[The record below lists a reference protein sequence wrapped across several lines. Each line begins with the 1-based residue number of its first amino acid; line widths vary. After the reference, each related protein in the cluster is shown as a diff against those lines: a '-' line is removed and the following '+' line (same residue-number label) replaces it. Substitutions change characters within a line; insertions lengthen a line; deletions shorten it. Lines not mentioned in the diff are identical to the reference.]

1 MNPLA
6 LRRSAIQPAS
16 LDSLASGEDCAS
28 TSEIDAPPDHPQT
41 SYSTI
46 DVAIDAAT
54 ETCWCH
60 MQPQGRPSFTRDML
74 HDLATMQSGFRHNF
88 QSRNER
94 DAPPFQFFVMAS
106 RTPGVFNLGGD
117 LAHFA
122 TSIRAKDKDSL
133 HRYACATVD
142 SLYSNLQAYDQP
154 IVTIALVQGDALGGG
169 FEAALSF
176 DIIVAEKGARFG
188 FPEILF
194 NLFPGMGAFSFLS
207 RRIGAAAAERLIL
220 SGDVLSA
227 EDLHRLGAIDMLVEP
242 GCGEAAVRDLI
253 AQKRRRHNA
262 HVAFY
267 RARRRVQAITHAEL
281 QDVVDIW
288 VDAALRLTEADLRK
302 MERLVAAQDRRSR
315 PHSVTPQPA
324 ALEATA

>member
-1 MNPLA
+1 MNALA
-6 LRRSAIQPAS
+6 LRRSVIQSAS
-16 LDSLASGEDCAS
+16 LDSIVSGEYCAS
-28 TSEIDAPPDHPQT
+28 TSDPCPPLDAPQT
-41 SYSTI
+41 SPSTI
-46 DVAIDAAT
+46 DVVIDPAT
-54 ETCWCH
+54 EACWCH
-60 MQPQGRPSFTRDML
+60 MQPKGRPSFTLDML
-74 HDLATMQSGFRHNF
+74 HDLAAMQDGFRHSF
-88 QSRNER
+88 LHRNDP
-94 DAPPFQFFVMAS
+94 DAPPFRFFVMAS

-122 TSIRAKDKDSL
+122 ASIRAKDETSL
-133 HRYACATVD
+133 RRYAYATVA
-142 SLYSNLQAYDQP
+142 SLYANLQAYDQP

-194 NLFPGMGAFSFLS
+194 NLFPGMGAFSLLS
-207 RRIGAAAAERLIL
+207 RRIGAAEAERLIL
-220 SGDVLSA
+220 SGEVISA
-227 EDLHRLGAIDMLVEP
+227 EGLHRLGVIDVLVET

-267 RARRRVQAITHAEL
+267 RARRRVQAVSYQEL

-288 VDAALRLTEADLRK
+288 VDAALRLTDADVRK
-302 MERLVAAQDRRSR
+302 MERLAGAQERRSHR
-315 PHSVTPQPA
+315 QSA

>member
-1 MNPLA
+1 VTVHMNAQTLHC
-6 LRRSAIQPAS
+6 SAIQPES
-16 LDSLASGEDCAS
+16 LDSIMSGKDCAATPEMHVS
-28 TSEIDAPPDHPQT
+28 PGHLQT
-41 SYSTI
+41 SYRTI

-88 QSRNER
+88 HNRNECE
-94 DAPPFQFFVMAS
+94 APPFRFFVMAS

-122 TSIRAKDKDSL
+122 ESIRAKDKDSL

-227 EDLHRLGAIDMLVEP
+227 EELHRLGAIDVLVET

-315 PHSVTPQPA
+315 PQPG